1 MKVYT
6 TQEVAEI
13 LKITPSSVIKL
24 IKNKELKAKKI
35 ARQWRI
41 TDSHLVEFMES
52 DLNQ

>member
-6 TQEVAEI
+6 TQEVAEM

-35 ARQWRI
+35 ARKWRI
-41 TDSHLVEFMES
+41 SENHLAEFMES
-52 DLNQ
+52 DLNK